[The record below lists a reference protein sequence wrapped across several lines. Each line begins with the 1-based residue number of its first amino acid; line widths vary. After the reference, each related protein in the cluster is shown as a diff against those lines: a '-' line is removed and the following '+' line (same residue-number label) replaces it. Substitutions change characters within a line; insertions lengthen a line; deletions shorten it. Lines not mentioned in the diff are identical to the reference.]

1 MRSSSS
7 SRSFVRVG
15 SMSASSFR
23 ARGMSMSAGMADL
36 PENGNVLFAG
46 RLLSVTKATG
56 EIQIQNGAIA
66 FLQRLADPLL
76 VVSVH
81 GAKVGGLNAN

>member
-1 MRSSSS
+1 MRASA
-7 SRSFVRVG
+7 SRSIVRVG
-15 SMSASSFR
+15 SISASSFR
-23 ARGMSMSAGMADL
+23 ARGMSLSAGMAEL

-46 RLLSVTKATG
+46 RLLSMGEGTG

-81 GAKVGGLNAN
+81 GAKVG